1 MPGDSTVYQ
10 LTHIYHIFTE
20 ALDRQKDIR
29 VVFCDISKAFDRV
42 WHIGLLAKLSRVG
55 ITGNLL
61 QWFQNYLANRKQRVV
76 VNGQSSSWA
85 SVLAGVPQGSV
96 LGPLLFLIYI
106 NDITS
111 EVQSSEVRLFADDT
125 ILYIFI
131 DNPIQSAQALNDDLA
146 RISQWAREWLVKFSA
161 PKTKT
166 MTISRKR
173 KRQHA
178 PPLIMN
184 NVTLDEVPSYKHLG
198 VKISNNLLW
207 NEHIEE
213 TVVNAGKCMD
223 ILHALKHK
231 LDRSTL
237 EKLYVAFV
245 RSKLEYANIVW
256 DNCSKQLSDLIE
268 SVQYRAGKVVSG
280 AIHRTS
286 HELLYK
292 ELGWDRLED
301 RRKKQRLKVLYKIIH
316 GEAPVYLQQV
326 LNEQHGENNRYM
338 LRNEHNIPHFV
349 ARTSTFIESFFPQ
362 TIQDWNNLPNNIKS
376 STSLEIFSSKLNHD
390 LYHPPKWYYCGSREF
405 SAKHAKLRMLC
416 SNLNDHLYSYI
427 NVIDS
432 PACPCGYLR
441 ENNKHYLL
449 ECNLYNKERA
459 DMIAALEGIGFEP
472 TLNNLLYGHKQYTE
486 DCNIQAFSIIQ
497 NYIKDTARF

>member
-10 LTHIYHIFTE
+10 LTHLYHIFTE

-173 KRQHA
+173 KHQHA

-301 RRKKQRLKVLYKIIH
+301 RRKRQRLKVLYK
-316 GEAPVYLQQV
+316 
-326 LNEQHGENNRYM
+326 
-338 LRNEHNIPHFV
+338 
-349 ARTSTFIESFFPQ
+349 
-362 TIQDWNNLPNNIKS
+362 
-376 STSLEIFSSKLNHD
+376 
-390 LYHPPKWYYCGSREF
+390 
-405 SAKHAKLRMLC
+405 
-416 SNLNDHLYSYI
+416 
-427 NVIDS
+427 
-432 PACPCGYLR
+432 
-441 ENNKHYLL
+441 
-449 ECNLYNKERA
+449 
-459 DMIAALEGIGFEP
+459 
-472 TLNNLLYGHKQYTE
+472 
-486 DCNIQAFSIIQ
+486 
-497 NYIKDTARF
+497 